1 MLKNHPIGGPTI
13 RALLTLC
20 MALCA
25 GPLAAQNAPAQSAQ
39 SAQLAAPTQPATVGG
54 DTLQEVVVTAETYT
68 STAQSTPISI
78 SAVTGNEL
86 QSRGISSLEAIARD
100 VPGLSMR
107 SAGPDQSEF
116 EARGIA
122 SNGGN
127 SPTVGFY
134 LGDIPLSP
142 PAMGQIGKVVIDP
155 NLYDLDRIEV
165 LRGPQGTLYGAS
177 SMGGTI
183 KLIPRAPVLNNISG
197 SADATFSHT
206 DGGRG
211 NGGADGMFNY
221 SDSDYW
227 AIRGVV
233 SDTYRSGWISRTVLN
248 PFPADVL
255 APNGPPYTRGN
266 VLAAPVQSV
275 IPDVNT
281 EKEISGRL
289 EVLIQPNDK
298 LHINLLALG
307 QSTRLGGY
315 DEFDL
320 PPGDGYETHFQPYD
334 LAEGVHDQVSLF
346 SATIEADLGFAD
358 LTSDTGYFSRR
369 PWQLQDASEATSWT
383 LESFLVSP
391 AEMAAVGM
399 PTYIDTPIYEAEPE
413 HQVSEEVRL
422 NSKGSSTLHWVT
434 GLFYSK
440 LNSSFVESQNAP
452 YIAQLSQFLTPPMN
466 NPTGLTFGINNLY
479 EISQKAA
486 FADASWR
493 FMPTFKLEGGLRWF
507 RYDTSAFNNEWGYF
521 FTPQA
526 APLANP
532 PGNFSS
538 ASGVIPRV
546 DLAWLPTPDL
556 TTYLSASKGFRPGG
570 ANMTIPLTACP
581 LGGPASFDPDTVWD
595 YELGE
600 KALLA
605 DSRVR
610 LNADVYYI
618 KWNKVQQTALLSCG
632 TQYVTNAGDGRSYG
646 PELDLAA
653 RVTDSVTFFLAGTW
667 TQADI
672 TSPNANYQTSLANS
686 GYGFPSCAIGGPCSS
701 IPILNVPKETA
712 SAAIEYARPVGDET
726 LTARLDGTY
735 TGTSWDEAFSVI
747 QLPGY
752 GMANFRVSLN
762 SERWTGT
769 LFVTNLTNKVPW
781 VSANNTSFS
790 FNIGPL
796 TRISTLQPMTIGT
809 QWSYN
814 FQ

>member
-1 MLKNHPIGGPTI
+1 MSKNKRFIGP
-13 RALLTLC
+13 
-20 MALCA
+20 ALCA
-25 GPLAAQNAPAQSAQ
+25 ALGAAWAVAASAADAP
-39 SAQLAAPTQPATVGG
+39 VGG
-54 DTLQEVVVTAETYT
+54 GATLQEVVVTAETYS

-78 SAVTGNEL
+78 SALTGSEL
-86 QSRGISSLEAIARD
+86 ESAGITSLESVARD

-107 SAGPDQSEF
+107 SAGPGQTEF

-142 PAMGQIGKVVIDP
+142 PAMGQVGKVVIDP
-155 NLYDLDRIEV
+155 GLYDLDRIEV

-183 KLIPRAPVLNNISG
+183 KLIPQAPQLDRITG
-197 SADATFSHT
+197 SADATISHT
-206 DGGRG
+206 DGGRA
-211 NGGADGMFNY
+211 NGSADFMLNFSN
-221 SDSDYW
+221 SELW
-227 AIRGVV
+227 AVRAVA
-233 SDTYRSGWISRTVLN
+233 SDTYRSGWISRTVVS

-255 APNGPPYTRGN
+255 AANGPPWTRGD
-266 VLAAPVQSV
+266 VPAAPVQSV
-275 IPDVNT
+275 TPDANLERLLSGRIEVLVQPT
-281 EKEISGRL
+281 EKLR
-289 EVLIQPNDK
+289 
-298 LHINLLALG
+298 INLLALG
-307 QSTRLGGY
+307 QLMNLGGY

-320 PPGDGYETHFQPYD
+320 PPGPGYLTHFEPYP
-334 LAEGVHDQVSLF
+334 LAEQVHDRVSVF
-346 SATIEADLGFAD
+346 SATVEADLGFAK
-358 LTSDTGYFSRR
+358 LTSATGYFDRR
-369 PWQLQDASEATSWT
+369 LRQVQDASEATSWT
-383 LESFLVSP
+383 LESFLVTP

-399 PTYIDTPIYEAEPE
+399 PTYIDTGIFEMEPE
-413 HQVSEEVRL
+413 HQLSEELRL
-422 NSKGSSTLHWVT
+422 NSSGSATLHWVA
-434 GLFYSK
+434 GLFYSR
-440 LNSSFVESQNAP
+440 LNSSFVEAQNAP
-452 YIAQLSQFLTPPMN
+452 YIAQLSQLLSPPMS
-466 NPTGLTFGINNLY
+466 NPAGLTFGINNLY
-479 EISQKAA
+479 EIAQKAA
-486 FADASWR
+486 FADASWQ
-493 FMPTFKLEGGLRWF
+493 FVPWFKVEGGLRWF

-546 DLAWLPTPDL
+546 DLAWMPSRNL

-581 LGGPASFDPDTVWD
+581 SGGPASFDPDTVWD
-595 YELGE
+595 YEAGE

-605 DSRVR
+605 ANRVQ

-618 KWNKVQQTALLSCG
+618 DWSKVQQTALLSCG

-646 PELDLAA
+646 PELDLTA
-653 RVTDSVTFFLAGTW
+653 RVAEHWVVSLSGVW
-667 TQADI
+667 TRAEI
-672 TSPNANYQTSLANS
+672 TSPNANYVASLANS
-686 GYGFPSCAIGGPCSS
+686 GYSFPGCPSGGPCSS
-701 IPILNVPKETA
+701 VPILNVPRETG
-712 SAAIEYARPVGDET
+712 SAAIEYQRAVGDLT
-726 LTARLDGTY
+726 LAARLDGTY
-735 TGTSWDEAFSVI
+735 TGSSWDEAYSVI

-752 GMANFRVSLN
+752 AMANFRIGLTA
-762 SERWTGT
+762 ERWSGA

-814 FQ
+814 F

>member
-1 MLKNHPIGGPTI
+1 MSKNTPIGKPAIYGVC
-13 RALLTLC
+13 ALLL
-20 MALCA
+20 ALGGTRA
-25 GPLAAQNAPAQSAQ
+25 MSANADANDGP
-39 SAQLAAPTQPATVGG
+39 QPAADESG
-54 DTLQEVVVTAETYT
+54 TLQLQQVVVTAETYT

-78 SAVTGNEL
+78 SALTGAQLE
-86 QSRGISSLEAIARD
+86 SSGITSLEAVARD

-107 SAGPDQSEF
+107 SAGPAQSEF

-134 LGDIPLSP
+134 LGDIPLLP

-183 KLIPRAPVLNNISG
+183 KLIPHAPQLNTITG
-197 SADATFSHT
+197 SADATLSHT
-206 DGGRG
+206 DGGRA
-211 NGGADGMFNY
+211 NGSVDGMFNY
-221 SDSDYW
+221 SRSDYW
-227 AIRGVV
+227 AVRGVV

-248 PFPADVL
+248 PFPADTL
-255 APNGPPYTRGN
+255 AGAGPPFTRGN

-275 IPDVNT
+275 TPDVNI
-281 EKEISGRL
+281 ERQLSGRL

-298 LHINLLALG
+298 LHVNLLALG
-307 QSTRLGGY
+307 QLTKVGGY

-320 PPGDGYETHFQPYD
+320 PPGPQYPTHFQPYP
-334 LAEGVHDQVSLF
+334 LAEEIHDRVSVF
-346 SATIEADLGFAD
+346 SATVVADLGFAQ
-358 LTSDTGYFSRR
+358 LTSATGYFDRR
-369 PWQLQDASEATSWT
+369 PWQIQDASEATSWT
-383 LESFLVSP
+383 LESFLVPP
-391 AEMAAVGM
+391 AEQAAIGM

-413 HQVSEEVRL
+413 HQFSEELRL
-422 NSKGSSTLHWVT
+422 NSTGSSTLHWVA

-440 LNSSFVESQNAP
+440 LNSAFVEQQNAP
-452 YIAQLSQFLTPPMN
+452 YIAQLSARLSPPMN
-466 NPTGLTFGINNLY
+466 NPSGLTFGLDNLY
-479 EISQKAA
+479 QISQKAV

-493 FMPTFKLEGGLRWF
+493 FLPSFKIEGGLRWF
-507 RYDTSAFNNEWGYF
+507 RYDTSAYNNEWGYF

-546 DLAWLPTPDL
+546 DLAWLPTRNL

-595 YELGE
+595 YEAGE

-605 DSRVR
+605 GSRIR

-632 TQYVTNAGDGRSYG
+632 TQYTTNAGDGRSYG
-646 PELDLAA
+646 PEIDLAA
-653 RVTDSVTFFLAGTW
+653 RITDRWTFYLAGTW
-667 TQADI
+667 TRADI
-672 TSPNANYQTSLANS
+672 TSVNPSYVGSLGNA
-686 GYGFPSCAIGGPCSS
+686 GFSFPTCTIGGACSS
-701 IPILNVPKETA
+701 VPILNVPKESG
-712 SAAIEYARPVGDET
+712 SAAIEYSQPLGNMT
-726 LTARLDGTY
+726 LTARLDATY
-735 TGTSWDEAFSVI
+735 TGSSWDESFSVI

-752 GMANFRVSLN
+752 GMANFRIGLRSD
-762 SERWTGT
+762 RWTGS
-769 LFVTNLTNKVPW
+769 LFVSNLTNKVPW

-809 QWSYN
+809 QWSYH
-814 FQ
+814 F

>member
-1 MLKNHPIGGPTI
+1 MLKKNPFGGPTI
-13 RALLTLC
+13 CVLV
-20 MALCA
+20 ALCTTLVSS
-25 GPLAAQNAPAQSAQ
+25 LAAADDAALPAV
-39 SAQLAAPTQPATVGG
+39 PATAATPATAT
-54 DTLQEVVVTAETYT
+54 DATLQQVVVTAETYT

-78 SAVTGNEL
+78 SAVTGTEL
-86 QSRGISSLEAIARD
+86 ESRGINSLEAVARD

-107 SAGPDQSEF
+107 SAGPDQTEF

-155 NLYDLDRIEV
+155 NLYDLDRVEV

-183 KLIPRAPVLNNISG
+183 KLIPNPPQVNTITG
-197 SADATFSHT
+197 STDATFSHT
-206 DGGRG
+206 DGGRA
-211 NGGADGMFNY
+211 NGSGDGMFNY
-221 SDSDYW
+221 SNSDYW
-227 AIRGVV
+227 AVRAVV
-233 SDTYRSGWISRTVLN
+233 SDNYRSGWISRTVLN

-255 APNGPPYTRGN
+255 APQGAPYTRGD
-266 VLAAPVQSV
+266 VLNAPVQKV
-275 IPDVNT
+275 VPDVNI
-281 EKEISGRL
+281 EQELSGRL
-289 EVLIQPNDK
+289 EVLIQPNQN

-307 QSTRLGGY
+307 QLTKLGGY

-320 PPGDGYETHFQPYD
+320 PPGPNYLTHYQPYPIG
-334 LAEGVHDQVSLF
+334 EEVHDRVSVF
-346 SATIEADLGFAD
+346 SASVVANLGFAD
-358 LTSDTGYFSRR
+358 LTSATGYFDRR
-369 PWQLQDASEATSWT
+369 PWQIQDASEATSWT

-413 HQVSEEVRL
+413 HELSEELRL
-422 NSKGSSTLHWVT
+422 NSTGSDTLHWVT
-434 GLFYSK
+434 GLFYST
-440 LNSSFVESQNAP
+440 LNSAFVERQNAP
-452 YIAQLSQFLTPPMN
+452 YIAQLSQFLSPPMN

-479 EISQKAA
+479 MITQKAA
-486 FADASWR
+486 FADASWQ
-493 FMPTFKLEGGLRWF
+493 FMPAFKVEGGLRWF

-532 PGNFSS
+532 PGNFAS
-538 ASGVIPRV
+538 ASGVIPRADV
-546 DLAWLPTPDL
+546 AWLPNRNL
-556 TTYLSASKGFRPGG
+556 TTYVSISKGFRPGG
-570 ANMTIPLTACP
+570 ANMTIPLVACP
-581 LGGPASFDPDTVWD
+581 TGGPASFDSDTVWD
-595 YELGE
+595 YEAGE
-600 KALLA
+600 KAML
-605 DSRVR
+605 DQNRIR

-618 KWNKVQQTALLSCG
+618 KWDKVQQTALLSCG
-632 TQYVTNAGDGRSYG
+632 TQYTTNAGNGRSYG
-646 PELDLAA
+646 PELDFAA
-653 RVTDSVTFFLAGTW
+653 KITDDWTFYLSGTW
-667 TQADI
+667 TKADI
-672 TSPNANYQTSLANS
+672 TDVNPAYVGSLANS
-686 GYGFPSCAIGGPCSS
+686 GYSFPTCSVGGSCSS
-701 IPILNVPKETA
+701 VPILNVPKETG
-712 SAAIEYARPVGDET
+712 SAAIEYAHALGNLT

-735 TGTSWDEAFSVI
+735 TGSSWDEAYGVI

-752 GMANFRVSLN
+752 GMANFRVALGAD
-762 SERWTGT
+762 RWTGS

-809 QWSYN
+809 QWSYH
-814 FQ
+814 F

>member
-1 MLKNHPIGGPTI
+1 MSKNNPFGGPAMS
-13 RALLTLC
+13 ALFALC
-20 MALCA
+20 MACGS
-25 GPLAAQNAPAQSAQ
+25 GPLAAQVAAAQPPADS
-39 SAQLAAPTQPATVGG
+39 SGPT
-54 DTLQEVVVTAETYT
+54 LREVVVTAETYT

-78 SAVTGNEL
+78 SALTGTEL
-86 QSRGISSLEAIARD
+86 QSRGISSLEAVARE

-183 KLIPRAPVLNNISG
+183 KLIPHAPVFNSISG
-197 SADATFSHT
+197 SADATLSHT
-206 DGGRG
+206 DGGRA
-211 NGGADGMFNY
+211 NGSVDGMFNY
-221 SDSDYW
+221 STGDYW
-227 AIRGVV
+227 AVRGVL

-255 APNGPPYTRGN
+255 APDGPPYTRGN
-266 VLAAPVQSV
+266 VLAAPVQTTT
-275 IPDVNT
+275 PDVNT
-281 EKEISGRL
+281 EREISGRL

-307 QSTRLGGY
+307 QSTKLGGY

-320 PPGDGYETHFQPYD
+320 PPGPDYQTHFQPYD
-334 LAEGVHDQVSLF
+334 LAEGVHDQVSVF
-346 SATIEADLGFAD
+346 SATVEADLGFAD
-358 LTSDTGYFSRR
+358 LTSATGYFSRR

-413 HQVSEEVRL
+413 HQISEEVRL

-440 LNSSFVESQNAP
+440 LNSSFVEGQNAP
-452 YIAQLSQFLTPPMN
+452 YIAQLSQFLTPPMD
-466 NPTGLTFGINNLY
+466 NPAGLTFGINNRY
-479 EISQKAA
+479 QISQKAA
-486 FADASWR
+486 FADASWL
-493 FMPTFKLEGGLRWF
+493 FLPTFKVEGGLRWF
-507 RYDTSAFNNEWGYF
+507 RYDTSAYNNEWGYF

-546 DLAWLPTPDL
+546 DLAWLPTRNL

-581 LGGPASFDPDTVWD
+581 SGGPASFDPDTVWD
-595 YELGE
+595 YEAGE

-610 LNADVYYI
+610 VNADVYYI
-618 KWNKVQQTALLSCG
+618 KWSKVQQTALLSCG
-632 TQYVTNAGDGRSYG
+632 TQYVTNAGEGRSYG
-646 PELDLAA
+646 PEIDLAA
-653 RVTDSVTFFLAGTW
+653 RITDSWTFFAAGTW

-672 TSPNANYQTSLANS
+672 TSPNANYLTSLANS
-686 GYGFPSCAIGGPCSS
+686 GYSFPTCAIGGACSS

-712 SAAIEYARPVGDET
+712 SAAVEYTRPVGDKT

-735 TGTSWDEAFSVI
+735 TGSSWDEAFSVI

-752 GMANFRVSLN
+752 GMANFRIGLN
-762 SERWTGT
+762 AERWSGT

>member
-1 MLKNHPIGGPTI
+1 MSKNNPIGWPAI
-13 RALLTLC
+13 SALFVLG
-20 MALCA
+20 MAF
-25 GPLAAQNAPAQSAQ
+25 GSSPVAAQEAAAAQPSA
-39 SAQLAAPTQPATVGG
+39 
-54 DTLQEVVVTAETYT
+54 DTSGPVLQEVVVSAETYT

-78 SAVTGNEL
+78 SAVTGSEL
-86 QSRGISSLEAIARD
+86 QSRGITSLEAIARD

-183 KLIPRAPVLNNISG
+183 KLIPHAPVFNSISG
-197 SADATFSHT
+197 SADATLSHT
-206 DGGRG
+206 DGGRANG
-211 NGGADGMFNY
+211 NVDGMFNY
-221 SDSDYW
+221 STSDYW
-227 AIRGVV
+227 AVRGVL

-255 APNGPPYTRGN
+255 AANGPPYTRGN
-266 VLAAPVQSV
+266 VLAAPVQNV
-275 IPDVNT
+275 TPDVNT
-281 EKEISGRL
+281 EREISGRL

-307 QSTRLGGY
+307 QSTKLGGY

-320 PPGDGYETHFQPYD
+320 PPGAAYQTHFQPYD
-334 LAEGVHDQVSLF
+334 LAEGVHDQVSVF
-346 SATIEADLGFAD
+346 SATVVADLGFAD
-358 LTSDTGYFSRR
+358 LTSATGYFSRR

-399 PTYIDTPIYEAEPE
+399 PTYINTPIYEAEPE
-413 HQVSEEVRL
+413 HEVSEEVRL

-440 LNSSFVESQNAP
+440 LNSSFVEGQNAP
-452 YIAQLSQFLTPPMN
+452 YIAQLSQFLTPPMD
-466 NPTGLTFGINNLY
+466 NPAGLTFGINNRY
-479 EISQKAA
+479 QISQKAA
-486 FADASWR
+486 FADASWL
-493 FMPTFKLEGGLRWF
+493 FLPTFKVEGGLRWF
-507 RYDTSAFNNEWGYF
+507 RYDTSAYNNEWGYF

-546 DLAWLPTPDL
+546 DLAWLPTRNL

-581 LGGPASFDPDTVWD
+581 SGGPASFDPDTVWD
-595 YELGE
+595 YEAGE

-610 LNADVYYI
+610 VNADVYYI
-618 KWNKVQQTALLSCG
+618 KWSKVQQTALLSCG
-632 TQYVTNAGDGRSYG
+632 TQYVTNAGEGRSYG
-646 PELDLAA
+646 PEIDLAA
-653 RVTDSVTFFLAGTW
+653 RITDRWTFFAAGTW

-672 TSPNANYQTSLANS
+672 TSPNGNYLSSLANS
-686 GYGFPSCAIGGPCSS
+686 GYSFPTCAIGGACSS

-712 SAAIEYARPVGDET
+712 SAAIEYTRPVGDKT

-735 TGTSWDEAFSVI
+735 TGSSWDEAFSVV

-752 GMANFRVSLN
+752 GMANFRIGLN
-762 SERWTGT
+762 AERWTGT

-796 TRISTLQPMTIGT
+796 SRISTLQPLTIGT

-814 FQ
+814 FL

>member
-1 MLKNHPIGGPTI
+1 MSNKRPIRMTK
-13 RALLTLC
+13 RSLLLP
-20 MALCA
+20 LCA
-25 GPLAAQNAPAQSAQ
+25 VFGMSWAAAAGAADSAAN
-39 SAQLAAPTQPATVGG
+39 SSTA
-54 DTLQEVVVTAETYT
+54 LQEIVVTAETYS

-78 SAVTGNEL
+78 SALTGSQLES
-86 QSRGISSLEAIARD
+86 QGITSLEDAARD
-100 VPGLSMR
+100 IPGLSMR
-107 SAGPDQSEF
+107 SAGPGQSEY

-142 PAMGQIGKVVIDP
+142 AAMGQIGKVVIDP
-155 NLYDLDRIEV
+155 NLYDLERIEV

-183 KLIPRAPVLNNISG
+183 KLIPQPPQLNRITG
-197 SADATFSHT
+197 SADATLSHT
-206 DGGRG
+206 DGGLA
-211 NGGADGMFNY
+211 NGGGDLMLNY
-221 SDSDYW
+221 STSDYW
-227 AIRGVV
+227 AVRAVV
-233 SDTYRSGWISRTVLN
+233 SDAYRSGWISRTVVS

-255 APNGPPYTRGN
+255 ALNGPPWTRGN
-266 VLAAPVQSV
+266 VTAAPVQSV
-275 IPDVNT
+275 NPNANLDRQL
-281 EKEISGRL
+281 SGRL
-289 EVLIQPNDK
+289 EVLIQPTSK
-298 LHINLLALG
+298 LSINLLALG
-307 QSTRLGGY
+307 QLMNLDGY

-320 PPGDGYETHFQPYD
+320 PPGPSHLTHYEPYPIG
-334 LAEGVHDQVSLF
+334 EKVHDRTSVF
-346 SATIEADLGFAD
+346 SATIKADLGFAD
-358 LTSDTGYFSRR
+358 LTSATGYFDRR
-369 PWQLQDASEATSWT
+369 PWQVQDASEATSWT

-391 AEMAAVGM
+391 AQMAAIGM
-399 PTYIDTPIYEAEPE
+399 PTYINAPIFEMEPE
-413 HQVSEEVRL
+413 HQLSEELRL
-422 NSKGSSTLHWVT
+422 NSAGSRNLHWVT

-440 LNSSFVESQNAP
+440 LNSAFVESQNAP
-452 YIAQLSQFLTPPMN
+452 YVAQLSQLLTPPMN
-466 NPTGLTFGINNLY
+466 NPTGLTFGLNNLY
-479 EISQKAA
+479 QITQKAA

-493 FMPTFKLEGGLRWF
+493 IVPQFKLEGGLRWF
-507 RYDTSAFNNEWGYF
+507 RYDTSAYNNEWGYF

-546 DLAWLPTPDL
+546 DFAWMPNSNL

-581 LGGPASFDPDTVWD
+581 SGGPASFNPDTVWD
-595 YELGE
+595 YEAGE

-605 DSRVR
+605 EDRVR
-610 LNADVYYI
+610 INADMYYI
-618 KWNKVQQTALLSCG
+618 KWSKVQQTALLSCG

-646 PELDLAA
+646 PEIDLAA
-653 RVTDSVTFFLAGTW
+653 RIAKNWTVSLSGAW

-672 TSPNANYQTSLANS
+672 TSPNANYVASLANS
-686 GYGFPSCAIGGPCSS
+686 GYSFPSCPIGGTCSS
-701 IPILNVPKETA
+701 VPILNVPKETG
-712 SAAIEYARPVGDET
+712 SAAVEYRRPLGNMT

-735 TGTSWDEAFSVI
+735 TGSSWDEAYSVI

-752 GMANFRVSLN
+752 AIANFRIGLAT
-762 SERWTGT
+762 ERWTGA

-796 TRISTLQPMTIGT
+796 TRISTMQPMTIGT
-809 QWSYN
+809 QWSYH
-814 FQ
+814 F

>member
-1 MLKNHPIGGPTI
+1 MSKNIPIGGPAMA
-13 RALLTLC
+13 ALF
-20 MALCA
+20 ALFMVCGS
-25 GPLAAQNAPAQSAQ
+25 GPLAAQEATAAVQPPAPADNSG
-39 SAQLAAPTQPATVGG
+39 L
-54 DTLQEVVVTAETYT
+54 TLQEVVVSAETYT

-78 SAVTGNEL
+78 SALTGTEL
-86 QSRGISSLEAIARD
+86 QSRGITSLEAIARD

-183 KLIPRAPVLNNISG
+183 KLIPHPPAFNSITG
-197 SADATFSHT
+197 SADASLSHT
-206 DGGRG
+206 DGGRA
-211 NGGADGMFNY
+211 NGSVDGMFNY
-221 SDSDYW
+221 STSDYW
-227 AIRGVV
+227 AVRGVL

-255 APNGPPYTRGN
+255 APDGPPYTRGN
-266 VLAAPVQSV
+266 VLAAPVQNV
-275 IPDVNT
+275 DPDVNT
-281 EKEISGRL
+281 EREISGRV

-298 LHINLLALG
+298 LHISLLALG
-307 QSTRLGGY
+307 QSTKLGGY

-320 PPGDGYETHFQPYD
+320 PPGPNYQTHFQPYD
-334 LAEGVHDQVSLF
+334 LAEGIHDQVSVL
-346 SATIEADLGFAD
+346 SATVEADLGFAD
-358 LTSDTGYFSRR
+358 LTSATGYFSRR
-369 PWQLQDASEATSWT
+369 PWQSQDASEATSWT

-413 HQVSEEVRL
+413 HEISEEVRL

-440 LNSSFVESQNAP
+440 LNSSFVEGQNAP
-452 YIAQLSQFLTPPMN
+452 YIAQLSQFLTPPMD
-466 NPTGLTFGINNLY
+466 NPAGLTFGINNRY
-479 EISQKAA
+479 QISQKAA
-486 FADASWR
+486 FADASWL
-493 FMPTFKLEGGLRWF
+493 FLPTFKVEGGLRWF
-507 RYDTSAFNNEWGYF
+507 RYDTSAYNNEWGYF

-546 DLAWLPTPDL
+546 DLAYLPNRNF

-595 YELGE
+595 YEAGE

-618 KWNKVQQTALLSCG
+618 KWSKVQQTALLSCG
-632 TQYVTNAGDGRSYG
+632 TQYVTNAGEGRSYG
-646 PELDLAA
+646 PEIDLAA
-653 RVTDSVTFFLAGTW
+653 RLTDSWTFFAAGTW

-672 TSPNANYQTSLANS
+672 TSPNASYLGSLANS
-686 GYGFPSCAIGGPCSS
+686 GYSFPTCTIGGPCSS

-712 SAAIEYARPVGDET
+712 SAAIEYTRPVGDKT

-735 TGTSWDEAFSVI
+735 TGSSWDEAFSVI

-752 GMANFRVSLN
+752 GMANFRIGLN
-762 SERWTGT
+762 AERWSGT

-796 TRISTLQPMTIGT
+796 SRISTLQPLTIGT